1 MLSLDDLISRL
12 PPLPPAAE
20 LIRSFVPPSRFAI
33 KRFRSYHPDPQHP
46 SQAEALHRLR
56 VLAAELHDSARSGLS
71 ARFRALFGGASRK
84 GRGIYLDGGFGVGKT
99 HLLAALWNAAPSP
112 KAYLS
117 FDELMYAL
125 GLLGVRRAREAL
137 SPLRLVAVDEWE
149 LDDPGNLKLG
159 VAFLRGAL
167 AAGTHVVVTSNTIP
181 DELGRGRFAQKDFAA
196 EIEELAGSFET
207 LTIRG
212 DDFRHRHFQPDPGAD
227 AFVSDEG
234 LARLAREAGERA
246 LLVGFEE
253 LLGALGKLHP
263 IRYDAV
269 ADAVGALL
277 VRGVRPLA
285 QLPDALRWVHFIDK
299 LYDGAV
305 PLTASAEMSLAE
317 MFPRSFFAGPYAKK
331 FGRCLSR
338 IEELL
343 VEWEPAPG
351 STGGGQ
357 VRLARSR
364 K

>member
-1 MLSLDDLISRL
+1 MLAD
-12 PPLPPAAE
+12 
-20 LIRSFVPPSRFAI
+20 
-33 KRFRSYHPDPQHP
+33 
-46 SQAEALHRLR
+46 
-56 VLAAELHDSARSGLS
+56 ELHDSARSGLS
-71 ARFRALFGGASRK
+71 ARLRTVFGGASRE
-84 GRGIYLDGGFGVGKT
+84 GSGIYLEGGFGVGKT
-99 HLLAALWNAAPSP
+99 HLLASLWNAAPAP

-125 GLLGVRRAREAL
+125 GLLGVERARDGFSA
-137 SPLRLVAVDEWE
+137 LRLIAVDEWE

-212 DDFRHRHFQPDPGAD
+212 DDFRHRHFQADPGAD
-227 AFVSDEG
+227 AFVSDDV

-246 LLVGFEE
+246 MLVGFEE
-253 LLGALGKLHP
+253 LLAALRKLQP

-269 ADAVGALL
+269 AEALGVLL

-285 QLPDALRWVHFIDK
+285 QLPDALRWVHFVDK

-305 PLTASAEMSLAE
+305 PLSASAEMSLGE
-317 MFPRSFFAGPYAKK
+317 IFPRSFLEGPYAKK

-338 IEELL
+338 MEELL
-343 VEWEPAPG
+343 AERERARR
-351 STGGGQ
+351 SIGGGQ
-357 VRLARSR
+357 LRAATSP